1 MGHDG
6 RLIPMDFLGISPD
19 LKSLLQKG
27 KLEEH
32 EAEGAKIRLQLELH
46 QVAMRIFRQLYQK
59 ARPVDEYYSGP
70 VEGTQQIQPDYN
82 LERIE
87 CILAFV
93 PVGTTAMSLQLGER
107 TIPLYAGGAL
117 TASQVLTLPN
127 LGLILTENDKRII
140 TLTGTTSNPTYVGL
154 MGHVLER
161 TGHK

>member
-1 MGHDG
+1 
-6 RLIPMDFLGISPD
+6 MDFHGISPD

-46 QVAMRIFRQLYQK
+46 QVVMRIFRQLYQR
-59 ARPVDEYYSGP
+59 ANPVDEWVDGM
-70 VEGTQQIQPDYN
+70 VNAATNQAQIQPDYN

-87 CILAFV
+87 SILAVV
-93 PVGTTAMSLQLGER
+93 PAGVTSMTLTLGQR
-107 TIPLYAGGAL
+107 VIPLYAGAALGASEIVNP
-117 TASQVLTLPN
+117 T
-127 LGLILTENDKRII
+127 GMGIILTENDKRII
-140 TLTGTTSNPTYVGL
+140 NFTGTATQPFYCGL